1 MTTFSD
7 FDRHAMKRALELA
20 AKGIETTHPNPPVGC
35 VIAKG
40 EQIIAE
46 GFHERA
52 GGLHAEAAA
61 LQALAAG
68 RGLEAAAGATVEGAA
83 DATVEAAAGAT
94 VEGAA
99 GAAVETAA
107 GATVY
112 VTLEP
117 CSHFGRTPPCA
128 DALVNARVGRVVFAV
143 PDPNPRVAG
152 SGAAK
157 LAQAGIQVD
166 VGLMEAEA
174 EEVNAGYLKRRRKG
188 LPFVRVKAGVSL
200 DGRTALAN
208 GKSKWI
214 TSDAAREDVQR
225 WRARSSAI
233 LTGIDTVLADDPQ
246 LNVRRP
252 GVWRHPAVV
261 VLDANA
267 RTQPTAR
274 LFTGGGQVVVFT
286 RAAQGS
292 AVAALKLKGA
302 RVEPVGG
309 GNRLD
314 LEAVLRKLGGD
325 LEMNEVL
332 VEAGPT
338 LAGAFVR
345 EGLVDELLIYM
356 APKLLG
362 PQGRPLFDLPLLEDL
377 QGAASFTIIESAQV
391 GPDIRLRLRPA

>member
-1 MTTFSD
+1 MTAFSD
-7 FDRHAMKRALELA
+7 FDRRAMKRALELA
-20 AKGIETTHPNPPVGC
+20 AKGLETTHPNPPVGC

-40 EQIIAE
+40 DKIIAE

-52 GGLHAEAAA
+52 GGPHAEAAA
-61 LQALAAG
+61 LQALAS
-68 RGLEAAAGATVEGAA
+68 GLGLQEAEGATA
-83 DATVEAAAGAT
+83 
-94 VEGAA
+94 
-99 GAAVETAA
+99 
-107 GATVY
+107 Y

-117 CSHFGRTPPCA
+117 CSHFGRTPPCS
-128 DALVNARVGRVVFAV
+128 DALVKARVGRVVFAV

-152 SGAAK
+152 AGAAK

-188 LPFVRVKAGVSL
+188 MPFVRVKAGMSL

-214 TSDAAREDVQR
+214 TGEAAREDVQH
-225 WRARSSAI
+225 WRARSSAV
-233 LTGIDTVLADDPQ
+233 LTGIGTVLADDPQ
-246 LNVRRP
+246 LNVRKP
-252 GVWRHPAVV
+252 GVWRQPAVV

-267 RTQPTAR
+267 RTLPTAR
-274 LFTGGGQVVVFT
+274 LFSGGGQVVVFT
-286 RAAQGS
+286 RAAHGS
-292 AVAALKLKGA
+292 GVSSLGPGDASSSSSVASLSAAVAALKLKGA
-302 RVEPVGG
+302 RVESVEGG
-309 GNRLD
+309 DRLD
-314 LEAVLRKLGGD
+314 PGAVLRKLGGD

-338 LAGAFVR
+338 LTGAFVR

-377 QGAASFTIIESAQV
+377 RRATSFSIIESAQL
-391 GPDIRLRLRPA
+391 GPDIRLRLRP

>member
-1 MTTFSD
+1 MTAFTD
-7 FDRHAMKRALELA
+7 FDRRAMARALELA
-20 AKGIETTHPNPPVGC
+20 AKGLETTHPNPPVGC
-35 VIAKG
+35 VIARG

-52 GGLHAEAAA
+52 GGPHAEAAA
-61 LQALAAG
+61 LQALASG
-68 RGLEAAAGATVEGAA
+68 VGLDAAAGATA
-83 DATVEAAAGAT
+83 
-94 VEGAA
+94 
-99 GAAVETAA
+99 
-107 GATVY
+107 Y

-128 DALVNARVGRVVFAV
+128 DALVNARVARVVFAV

-152 SGAAK
+152 AGAAK

-174 EEVNAGYLKRRRKG
+174 EDVNAGYLKRRRKG
-188 LPFVRVKAGVSL
+188 VPFVRVKAGMSL

-225 WRARSSAI
+225 WRARSSAV
-233 LTGIDTVLADDPQ
+233 LTGIGTVLADDPL
-246 LNVRRP
+246 LNVRQP
-252 GVWRHPAVV
+252 SVWRRPAVV

-267 RTQPTAR
+267 RTLPTAR

-286 RAAQGS
+286 RTAQGS
-292 AVAALKLKGA
+292 GAAALKLKGA
-302 RVEPVGG
+302 RVEPMGG
-309 GNRLD
+309 GDRLD
-314 LEAVLRKLGGD
+314 LNAVLRKLGGD

-338 LAGAFVR
+338 LTGAFVR
-345 EGLVDELLIYM
+345 EGLVDELLLYM

-377 QGAASFTIIESAQV
+377 QRATSFTIIESAQV